1 VAEKTGAAGAT
12 RRAVLSAGIAGA
24 VVCAAPA
31 SSIEAADDL
40 ADLVKQLTGRTAA
53 ESDRVRLSMPDTFPN
68 GGAVP
73 FTLEIDTP
81 MSAADHVKH
90 VHVLA
95 SRNPIVEVG
104 IFHFTPRHGIAHV
117 STRIRLSEPQYVV
130 AVADMSDGTLLMNK
144 LWVNVE
150 TNGCN

>member
-1 VAEKTGAAGAT
+1 VAEKTGTAGPT
-12 RRAVLSAGIAGA
+12 RRAVLTAGVAGA
-24 VVCAAPA
+24 VVCATPA
-31 SSIEAADDL
+31 SSFGADDDT

-73 FTLEIDTP
+73 FTLEVDTP
-81 MSAADHVKH
+81 MTEADYVKH

-95 SRNPIVEVG
+95 SRNPIMEVG
-104 IFHFTPRHGIAHV
+104 AFHFTPRHSIARV